1 MLTFGYKNLFYVDD
15 ETYPK
20 SYTDFLDNVNK
31 ILIERNRLLEMVKL
45 KDEYSICKELCEI
58 LYDIEINED
67 TKDIIKALKE
77 DIEKEIEDICK
88 RQMKH
93 YCR

>member
-1 MLTFGYKNLFYVDD
+1 
-15 ETYPK
+15 
-20 SYTDFLDNVNK
+20 
-31 ILIERNRLLEMVKL
+31 MVKL